1 MSQPDQRSRRERR
14 SANVINANPPYLTK
28 QGTILFDRRRG
39 EDRRQESSPEHQSLP
54 AAVRDEKASPA
65 F

>member
-14 SANVINANPPYLTK
+14 SENVINANPPYLTK
-28 QGTILFDRRRG
+28 QGTILYRRKGVDRREATSAG
-39 EDRRQESSPEHQSLP
+39 LHSQP
-54 AAVRDEKASPA
+54 AAAPEEEATPA